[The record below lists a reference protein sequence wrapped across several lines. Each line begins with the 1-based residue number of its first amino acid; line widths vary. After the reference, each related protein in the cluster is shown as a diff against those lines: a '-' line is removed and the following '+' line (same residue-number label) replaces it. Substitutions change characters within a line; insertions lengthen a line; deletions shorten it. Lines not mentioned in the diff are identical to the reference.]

1 MPAHRK
7 QRDASA
13 WHPEHNHLQTPAAM
27 ILLQN
32 MNAATGFFDLQVNGY
47 GGVDFNRDGLT
58 AHDLHGVCQRLA
70 ADGVERILATII
82 TDDLPRMAG
91 RIRAI
96 VELRRHD
103 PVVAAVIAGIHVEGP
118 FVNEA
123 AGYRGAHPLE
133 AVRPADPEIAR
144 ELLDA
149 GDGLVRVMT
158 LAPERDAGLRTTAQL
173 VKAGVIVAAGHSD
186 ASVAELHAAADEGL
200 SMFTHLGNGCPMQMN
215 RHDNIIQRA
224 LSLRHK
230 LWLTFIADGHHI
242 PLFALGNYL
251 RAGGL
256 DRCIVVTD
264 GTAPSGMGPG
274 RYTLGR
280 WDVVVGP
287 EMVAMAPD
295 GSHLI
300 GSASTM
306 RFCAAN
312 LAKLGLSPA
321 DIRRLTCDN
330 PKKAMGVK

>member
-1 MPAHRK
+1 M
-7 QRDASA
+7 S
-13 WHPEHNHLQTPAAM
+13 T
-27 ILLQN
+27 
-32 MNAATGFFDLQVNGY
+32 ATGFFDLQVNGY

-58 AHDLHGVCQRLA
+58 AQDLHNACKRLR
-70 ADGVERILATII
+70 ADGVEGMLATII
-82 TDDLPRMAG
+82 TDDLPLMVG

-96 VELRRHD
+96 VDIRRRD
-103 PVVAAVIAGIHVEGP
+103 PSAAAVIAGIHVEGP
-118 FVNEA
+118 FINEST
-123 AGYRGAHPLE
+123 GYRGAHPAE

-144 ELLDA
+144 QLLDA
-149 GDGLVRVMT
+149 GDGLVRIVT
-158 LAPERDAGLRTTAQL
+158 LAPERDAGLKTTAML
-173 VKAGVIVAAGHSD
+173 VKAGVAVAAGHSD

-215 RHDNIIQRA
+215 RHNNIIQRA

-230 LWLTFIADGHHI
+230 LWLTFIADGCHI

-256 DRCIVVTD
+256 DRCIIVTD

-306 RFCAAN
+306 QFCTAN
-312 LAKLGLSPA
+312 LAKLGLSSA
-321 DIRRLTCDN
+321 DIHRLAHDN
-330 PKKAMGVK
+330 PKKAIRLK